1 MWVWLAVSFSAL
13 LHINAAYRGPQWQ
26 FYLFK
31 PLTIVL
37 LLATI
42 LQFGQSDGYQQW
54 IIAGLLCSVAGD
66 IFLMLPKDKFVPG
79 LTSFLLAHIVYSLAF
94 WNELSGSI
102 VWWLPALLMGAGII
116 VYLLLL
122 PSLGRLALPVGVY
135 IGVILQ
141 MTWAAG
147 EYWLTTRTGA
157 GLAAFAG
164 ALVFLVSDTLLAL
177 DRFRGHF
184 RAATG
189 SIMTTYY
196 LAQSLLVV
204 SVLLR

>member
-37 LLATI
+37 LLATTI
-42 LQFGQSDGYQQW
+42 QFGPSELYQKL
-54 IIAGLLCSVAGD
+54 IIAGLLCSVVGD
-66 IFLMLPKDKFVPG
+66 ICLMLPKDRFVAG
-79 LTSFLLAHIVYSLAF
+79 LASFLLAHVIYSVAF
-94 WNELSGSI
+94 WGELAGPI
-102 VWWLPALLMGAGII
+102 VWWLPALLGGAGII

-122 PSLGRLALPVGVY
+122 PSLGRLAVPVAVY
-135 IGVILQ
+135 IAVILQ

-164 ALVFLVSDTLLAL
+164 ALIFLISDTLLAL
-177 DRFRGHF
+177 DRFRGRF
-184 RAATG
+184 AAATG

-196 LAQSLLVV
+196 LSQALLVI

>member
-37 LLATI
+37 LLATTI
-42 LQFGQSDGYQQW
+42 QFGSSDLYQKL
-54 IIAGLLCSVAGD
+54 IIAGLLCSVVGD
-66 IFLMLPKDKFVPG
+66 ICLMLPKDRFVAG
-79 LTSFLLAHIVYSLAF
+79 LASFLLAHVIYSVAF
-94 WNELSGSI
+94 WGELAGPI
-102 VWWLPALLMGAGII
+102 VWWLPALLGGAGII

-122 PSLGRLALPVGVY
+122 PSLGRLAVPVAVY
-135 IGVILQ
+135 IAVILQ

-164 ALVFLVSDTLLAL
+164 ALIFLISDTLLAL
-177 DRFRGHF
+177 DRFRGRF
-184 RAATG
+184 AAATG
-189 SIMTTYY
+189 GIMTTYY
-196 LAQSLLVV
+196 LSQALLVI

>member
-1 MWVWLAVSFSAL
+1 MWVWLAISFSAL

-31 PLTIVL
+31 PFTIVL
-37 LLATI
+37 LLATAF
-42 LQFGQSDGYQQW
+42 QFGSGDLYQQV
-54 IIAGLLCSVAGD
+54 IVAGLLCSVVGD
-66 IFLMLPKDKFVPG
+66 IFLMLPKDRFVAG
-79 LTSFLLAHIVYSLAF
+79 LTSFLLAHIVYSFAF
-94 WNELSGSI
+94 WGELAAPI
-102 VWWLPALLMGAGII
+102 VWWLPALLGGAGII

-122 PSLGRLALPVGVY
+122 PSLGRLAIPVAVY
-135 IGVILQ
+135 VAVILQ

-164 ALVFLVSDTLLAL
+164 ALMFLVSDTLLAL
-177 DRFRGHF
+177 DRFRGSF
-184 RAATG
+184 RTATG

-196 LAQSLLVV
+196 LSQSLLVI